1 MRFFFIIL
9 FLLPLISFS
18 QTKDYKTYDKASSYF
33 QAGKLEKSKKLSL
46 RLIQDNSDWD
56 YPHLLL
62 ASIYEEQGEID
73 LSVNHLLNVYLKDNP
88 NYTNGIEKIAK
99 LFYNNGRYSKS
110 IYYFEKL
117 LEIDSTFLAKDI
129 SLSEFKNIYGNPVYK
144 LSVDKILQN
153 CNFAI
158 KAIEEPVSFDSYNM
172 GENINSS
179 FAEYL
184 PAISVNNKLFF
195 ITRRLEYEDGYSNEE
210 FFISKRD
217 NDGNWSG
224 AFRLN
229 APINT
234 SGNEGAISLSANGM
248 LLVFTACER
257 RNGYGDCDL
266 YFSYK
271 FEDWSNP
278 VNIGENINSKKSDKQ
293 PSLSP
298 DGKYLYFVSNRKGG
312 YGGLDIWKTE
322 ITYTKNGKIRFMKPV
337 NLGPTI
343 NTRYDEMSPFI
354 HTDNLT
360 LYFASNGHVGMG
372 NYDLLLSRRVTSQS
386 NWCNPINLGYPINTY
401 RTENSLIVASDG
413 NTAYYAS
420 DKSGFGKEDIFQ
432 FDLPKNLQA
441 EPLVDLEMDII
452 TNKAGEEVIL
462 KNVSFA
468 SNSYALEESS
478 FAELNKLITYL
489 QKNPN
494 FQIEIQ
500 GHTDNVGNETDNQ
513 ILSQQRAKVVFEYIS
528 AKVENKLTY
537 KGFGES
543 QPLGE
548 DRMRNRRTS
557 FVIID

>member
-372 NYDLLLSRRVTSQS
+372 NYDLFLSRRVTSQS

-489 QKNPN
+489 QKNPDLL
-494 FQIEIQ
+494 IEIQ

-513 ILSQQRAKVVFEYIS
+513 VLSQQRAKVVFEFIS

-543 QPLGE
+543 QPLGGDKE
-548 DRMRNRRTS
+548 KNRRTS
-557 FVIID
+557 FVIIN

>member
-18 QTKDYKTYDKASSYF
+18 QTKDYKNYDKASSYF

-293 PSLSP
+293 PSLSA

-322 ITYTKNGKIRFMKPV
+322 ITYTKNGQIRFMKPV
-337 NLGPTI
+337 NLGSTI

-543 QPLGE
+543 QLLGTDKE
-548 DRMRNRRTS
+548 KNRRTS
-557 FVIID
+557 FVTIQ

>member
-9 FLLPLISFS
+9 FLFPLISFS

-117 LEIDSTFLAKDI
+117 LETDSTFLAKDI

-158 KAIEEPVSFDSYNM
+158 KAIEEPVSFESYNM

-217 NDGNWSG
+217 NDGSWSG

-271 FEDWSNP
+271 IEDWSNP

-293 PSLSP
+293 PSLSA

-322 ITYTKNGKIRFMKPV
+322 ITYTKNGQIRFMKPV

-372 NYDLLLSRRVTSQS
+372 NYDLFLSRRVTSQG

-432 FDLPKNLQA
+432 FDLPRNLQA

-452 TNKAGEEVIL
+452 TNKSGEEVIL
-462 KNVSFA
+462 KNVIFA

-478 FAELNKLITYL
+478 FLELNKLITYL

-494 FQIEIQ
+494 FHIEIQ
-500 GHTDNVGNETDNQ
+500 GHTDSVGNETDNQ

-543 QPLGE
+543 QPLGADKE
-548 DRMRNRRTS
+548 KNRRTS
-557 FVIID
+557 FVTIQ

>member
-494 FQIEIQ
+494 FVIEIQ

-513 ILSQQRAKVVFEYIS
+513 ILSEQRAKVVFEHIS
-528 AKVENKLTY
+528 AKVNNKLTY

-543 QPLGE
+543 QLLGDDKE
-548 DRMRNRRTS
+548 KNRRTS
-557 FVIID
+557 FVIIN